1 MNIAILGLGTVGSGA
16 CEAVKSAID
25 LEVTRILVRRPKPE
39 YADLQTEDIDD
50 ILNDPNIDLV
60 AECMGGIHPALEY
73 VLGAMEHGKHV
84 VTANKAL
91 VSAHF
96 EELENCARKNGVQFR
111 FTPSAGGG
119 IPWLYNLQRAGRCDT
134 IEEVHGIVNG
144 TSCTPKDRISRK
156 FSGTHRSWAMRRAIP
171 GRISKAGIPSGN
183 V

>member
-60 AECMGGIHPALEY
+60 AECIGGIHPALEY

-96 EELENCARKNGVQFR
+96 EELENCARKNVVQFR

-134 IEEVHGIVNG
+134 IEEVIDYKLAQAAAAFLGKHME
-144 TSCTPKDRISRK
+144 S
-156 FSGTHRSWAMRRAIP
+156 
-171 GRISKAGIPSGN
+171 
-183 V
+183 

>member
-16 CEAVKSAID
+16 CKAVKSAID

-60 AECMGGIHPALEY
+60 AECIGGIHPALEY

-91 VSAHF
+91 VSALRRIGKLCP
-96 EELENCARKNGVQFR
+96 EERCSVPIHPFCRWRHSVAVQ
-111 FTPSAGGG
+111 SA
-119 IPWLYNLQRAGRCDT
+119 A
-134 IEEVHGIVNG
+134 
-144 TSCTPKDRISRK
+144 SR
-156 FSGTHRSWAMRRAIP
+156 TVRHH
-171 GRISKAGIPSGN
+171 
-183 V
+183 